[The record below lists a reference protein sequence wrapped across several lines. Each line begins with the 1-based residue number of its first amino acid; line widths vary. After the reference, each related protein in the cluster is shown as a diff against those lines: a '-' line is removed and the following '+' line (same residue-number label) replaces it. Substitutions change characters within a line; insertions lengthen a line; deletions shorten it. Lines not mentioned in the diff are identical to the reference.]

1 MQAGALTLGTRDGRA
16 TGWLA
21 TLAAVVVLGL
31 GTAAWARPD
40 HLSVY
45 RVEPG
50 DTLYSIAARELGA
63 GTRWTEIAQL
73 NSLASHAGIRPGQI
87 LRLPGP
93 TGLASDAAPDP
104 ANPHSYDSEPMASP
118 AGSPVD
124 GAGRPDSGFTTS
136 RRYRGVEI
144 VPRGRVILVLP
155 APGQGRHSRHR
166 RAREER

>member
-1 MQAGALTLGTRDGRA
+1 MI
-16 TGWLA
+16 
-21 TLAAVVVLGL
+21 LGL

-40 HLSVY
+40 PMTAY

-73 NSLASHAGIRPGQI
+73 NSLASNAGIRPGQI

-93 TGLASDAAPDP
+93 AGASPEAAPDP
-104 ANPHSYDSEPMASP
+104 ANPQSQASDRLLTSF
-118 AGSPVD
+118 G
-124 GAGRPDSGFTTS
+124 GRQGERASRPETGFTTP

-144 VPRGRVILVLP
+144 VPRGHVILVLP
-155 APGQGRHSRHR
+155 APGQGRHARHR